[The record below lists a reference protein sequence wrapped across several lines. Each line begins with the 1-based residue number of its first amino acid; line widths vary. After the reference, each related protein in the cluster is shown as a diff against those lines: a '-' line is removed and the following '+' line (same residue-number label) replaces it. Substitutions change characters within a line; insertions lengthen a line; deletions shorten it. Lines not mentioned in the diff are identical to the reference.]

1 LNNPLKPPGFDLGQP
16 NPGQYGPPAPGS
28 TNNPQQADLWS
39 RLMGAVGNPGAG
51 GLRMPGTTVGAPAG
65 QTPPSLPSPFP
76 FPQTQAPRPPGIP
89 YFNQGGLQ
97 NPAGNAGLMGQY
109 LALQQLMRGS

>member
-1 LNNPLKPPGFDLGQP
+1 
-16 NPGQYGPPAPGS
+16 
-28 TNNPQQADLWS
+28 
-39 RLMGAVGNPGAG
+39 MG
-51 GLRMPGTTVGAPAG
+51 
-65 QTPPSLPSPFP
+65 
-76 FPQTQAPRPPGIP
+76 RPPGIP